1 MNDADH
7 IKHWHHQP
15 FEEVAEHLST
25 ALEHGLSD
33 DEVATRRAVHGE
45 NRITPKPGKGPLL
58 RFALQFAQPLV
69 VVLVL
74 AGAVTAFLGEWV
86 DSGVIIGV
94 TLINALIGFIQ
105 EGRAENALA
114 ALAKSVSSEVTVLRA
129 GEKLRLPST
138 ALVPGDVVLLA
149 AGDKVPADLRLFR
162 AKELQAI
169 ESALTGESTAVAKHG
184 NVLPVDTLLAERG
197 NMAYAGTVMISGQ
210 GAGVV
215 IATGDATETGR
226 ISRLIAEAPDLST
239 PLTKKMAVFSNWLL
253 IAIGLLAL
261 FTIAV
266 GLWRGES
273 AFDMF
278 MAAVALAVGAIP
290 EGLPAAMTITLAI
303 GVSRMARRRAIIRK
317 LTAVET
323 LGSTT
328 VICSDKTGTLTEN
341 QMTVHALFAGGVRY
355 PVSGNGYAPSGK
367 IGEAAAADAP
377 VIGALRECL
386 LAGALCNDAGLR
398 KVERH
403 WEITGDPTEG
413 ALLVVARKGGLD
425 ESTLQKLFPRLDE
438 IPFDSAR
445 QYMATLHDIE
455 GARVAYFKGAI
466 EQLLPRS
473 TSMLDAAGKAVPVD
487 AQGIERVAGEMAAE
501 GLRVLAVAR
510 LKPGAGDV
518 LDAAQLDA
526 NLDTDLEFI
535 GLVGMIDPPRPKAIA
550 AIKTCHAAGIVVKMI
565 TGDHAVTALSI
576 ACRIGIAKAGDK
588 VLTGRDLA
596 LLDDDALR
604 AVAQSVNVFARVEPE
619 QKLRLVRALQAD
631 GEVVAMTGDGVND
644 APALKQADI
653 GIAMGLAGTEVAK
666 EAADMV
672 LTDDDFAAIEAAVE
686 EGRGVYDNLVK
697 FITWTLPTN
706 FGEGLVIVAAIVAGA
721 TLPITPLQILWI
733 NMTTAVFLGLML
745 AFEPIE
751 RGIMQRP
758 PRPPGTAIL
767 SGTLVWRI
775 VLVSVLLLAGAF
787 GLFLLALEQGHSLA
801 EARTVAV
808 NVFVVV
814 EAFYLFQCRSL
825 ERSALS
831 IGFFSNPAIWYG
843 VVAMA
848 ALQLL
853 LTYTPLMNRL
863 FATAPIGVQAWLEI
877 FAVGMV
883 ASLVVSVDKLWSRR
897 PRRDAVCRRA
907 TTTFL

>member
-1 MNDADH
+1 MRPVNQTSRVVRKNDWHQLSAD
-7 IKHWHHQP
+7 
-15 FEEVAEHLST
+15 ALLARLNT
-25 ALEHGLSD
+25 ALETGLSD
-33 DEVATRRAVHGE
+33 SEVLARRVLHGE
-45 NRITPKPGKGPLL
+45 NRITPKPGKGALL
-58 RFALQFAQPLV
+58 RFVLQFAQPLV

-74 AGAVTAFLGEWV
+74 AGGVTALLGEWV
-86 DSGVIIGV
+86 DSGVIFGV

-114 ALAKSVSSEVTVLRA
+114 ALAQSVSSEVTVLRG
-129 GEKLRLPST
+129 GEKLRLPSS

-169 ESALTGESTAVAKHG
+169 ESALTGESTAVAKHSDA
-184 NVLPVDTLLAERG
+184 LPEDTLLAERG

-210 GAGVV
+210 GAGIV

-253 IAIGLLAL
+253 IAIGLLAM
-261 FTIAV
+261 FTFAV

-303 GVSRMARRRAIIRK
+303 GVSRMAKRRAIIRK
-317 LTAVET
+317 LPAVET

-341 QMTVHALFAGGVRY
+341 QMTVRVLYAGGGRV
-355 PVSGNGYAPSGK
+355 PVSGSGYAPT
-367 IGEAAAADAP
+367 GEIADNAP
-377 VIGALRECL
+377 IAGALRECL

-398 KVERH
+398 KAGRH

-413 ALLVVARKGGLD
+413 ALLVAARKGGLD
-425 ESTLQKLFPRLDE
+425 ESSLHKRFPRVDE
-438 IPFDSAR
+438 IPFDSTR
-445 QYMATLHDIE
+445 QYMATLHDID
-455 GARVAYFKGAI
+455 GTRIAYFKGAI

-473 TSMLDAAGKAVPVD
+473 SSMLDTAGKAVPID
-487 AQGIERVAGEMAAE
+487 AQGIEQVAGEMAAE

-510 LKPGAGDV
+510 WRPVAGEV
-518 LDAAQLDA
+518 FSAAQIGA
-526 NLDTDLEFI
+526 NLDRDLEFI

-576 ACRIGIAKAGDK
+576 ACQIGISKAGDK

-596 LLDDDALR
+596 LLDDQALR

-653 GIAMGLAGTEVAK
+653 GIAMGLAGTDVAK

-706 FGEGLVIVAAIVAGA
+706 FGEGLVIVAAIVAGT

-751 RGIMQRP
+751 RGIMQRA
-758 PRPPGTAIL
+758 PRRPGTAIL
-767 SGTLVWRI
+767 SGALVWRI
-775 VLVSVLLLAGAF
+775 VLVSVLLLAGSF
-787 GLFLLALEQGHSLA
+787 GLFLLELQQGHTLP

-825 ERSALS
+825 AQPTLRAGL
-831 IGFFSNPAIWYG
+831 FSNPAIWVG
-843 VVAMA
+843 VATMA
-848 ALQLL
+848 VLQLL
-853 LTYTPLMNRL
+853 LTYVPLMNRL
-863 FATAPIGVQAWLEI
+863 FATAPIGVAEWLEI
-877 FAVGMV
+877 FAVGV
-883 ASLVVSVDKLWSRR
+883 VSALVVGADKQWASRQ
-897 PRRDAVCRRA
+897 
-907 TTTFL
+907 

>member
-1 MNDADH
+1 MNPENKTND
-7 IKHWHHQP
+7 WHHRP
-15 FEEVAEHLST
+15 VDEVAERLTT
-25 ALEHGLSD
+25 ALDDGLSD
-33 DEVATRRAVHGE
+33 EEAVARRVQHGE

-86 DSGVIIGV
+86 DSGVIFGV
-94 TLINALIGFIQ
+94 TLINAVIGFIQ
-105 EGRAENALA
+105 EGRAESALA
-114 ALAKSVSSEVTVLRA
+114 ALARSVTSEVTVLRS

-169 ESALTGESTAVAKHG
+169 EAALTGESTAVAKHG
-184 NVLPVDTLLAERG
+184 EALPEDTLLAERG

-210 GAGVV
+210 GAGIVV
-215 IATGDATETGR
+215 ATGDATETGR

-253 IAIGLLAL
+253 IAIGLLAV
-261 FTIAV
+261 FTFAI

-273 AFDMF
+273 VFDMF

-317 LTAVET
+317 LPAVET

-341 QMTVHALFAGGVRY
+341 QMTVRELYTGGVRY
-355 PVSGNGYAPSGK
+355 PVTGSGYAPTGT
-367 IGEAAAADAP
+367 IGDRDNAP
-377 VIGALRECL
+377 VAGALRECL

-403 WEITGDPTEG
+403 WEIAGDPTEG
-413 ALLVVARKGGLD
+413 ALLVAARKVGLD
-425 ESTLQKLFPRLDE
+425 ENTLHKLFPRLDE

-445 QYMATLHDIE
+445 QYMATLHEIE
-455 GARVAYFKGAI
+455 GVRIVYFKGAI

-473 TSMLDAAGKAVPVD
+473 TSMLDAGGQAVPVD
-487 AQGIERVAGEMAAE
+487 RAQIEKVAGEMAAG

-510 LKPGAGDV
+510 LMPFSEALAGD
-518 LDAAQLDA
+518 LLAQA
-526 NLDTDLEFI
+526 QGVQFV

-550 AIKTCHAAGIVVKMI
+550 AIRTCHAAGIVVKMI

-576 ACRIGIAKAGDK
+576 ACQIGIAKAGDRLDK
-588 VLTGRDLA
+588 TVLTGRDLA
-596 LLDDDALR
+596 ALDDQALG
-604 AVAQSVNVFARVEPE
+604 AVAQAVNVFARVEPE

-751 RGIMQRP
+751 RGIMRRA

-767 SGTLVWRI
+767 SAALVWRI
-775 VLVSVLLLAGAF
+775 VLVSVLLLAGSF
-787 GLFLLALEQGHSLA
+787 GLFLLELAQGHTLA

-814 EAFYLFQCRSL
+814 EAFYLFNCRSL
-825 ERSALS
+825 ERSAFG

-843 VVAMA
+843 VATMA
-848 ALQLL
+848 VLQLL

-863 FATAPIGVQAWLEI
+863 FATAPIGVSEWLEI
-877 FAVGMV
+877 FAVGM
-883 ASLVVSVDKLWSRR
+883 ASALLIGCEKWWRNR
-897 PRRDAVCRRA
+897 TGR
-907 TTTFL
+907 